1 MGKLLDKIN
10 EGIADRNI
18 TAFDRDV
25 IKAIKSEIEREKKDI
40 KRDLSDDE
48 EIRIL
53 KRNIKELVSASEE
66 YSYKTVYVESCNH
79 RIAILSAYLPKFMN
93 REDTETIVNKVLA
106 ENQISMKKEFKNAL
120 SLVMEVNSN
129 IDRDIVTSILK
140 TILK

>member
-18 TAFDRDV
+18 VAFARDV
-25 IKAIKSEIEREKKDI
+25 IKVIKSEIEREKKDL

-48 EIRIL
+48 EIKIL

-66 YSYKTVYVESCNH
+66 YSYKTVYVESCNN
-79 RIAILSAYLPKFMN
+79 RIAILSAYLPKFISK
-93 REDTETIVNKVLA
+93 EETEEIVNRVLA
-106 ENQISMKKEFKNAL
+106 ENQISMKKEFKKAI
-120 SLVMEVNSN
+120 SLIMEGNSN

>member
-10 EGIADRNI
+10 EGIANRNI
-18 TAFDRDV
+18 PVFDRDV
-25 IKAIKSEIEREKKDI
+25 IKVIKSEIARDMKDLKRE
-40 KRDLSDDE
+40 LSDDE

-66 YSYKTVYVESCNH
+66 YSYKEVYVESCNN
-79 RIAILSAYLPKFMN
+79 RIKILSAYLPKFMN
-93 REDTETIVNKVLA
+93 REDTEAIVHKVLA

-120 SLVMEVNSN
+120 SLIMKANSN

>member
-10 EGIADRNI
+10 EGIADRSI
-18 TAFDRDV
+18 SAFDRDV
-25 IKAIKSEIEREKKDI
+25 IKVIKSEIEREKKDV

-53 KRNIKELVSASEE
+53 KRNIKELTTAAEE
-66 YSYKTVYVESCNH
+66 YSYKTIYVESCNH
-79 RIAILSAYLPKFMN
+79 RIAVLSAYLPKFIN
-93 REDTETIVNKVLA
+93 KDETESIVNKVLA
-106 ENQISMKKEFKNAL
+106 ENQISMKKEFKKAI
-120 SLVMEVNSN
+120 SLIMDNNSN